1 MKIVP
6 VPFTDPV
13 AAELTTAALA
23 ELARRYGGDGDA
35 SPMRPSDFAPPHGA
49 FLVAYLD
56 GEPAGC
62 GGWRSSPAL
71 PGAAEIKRMFTH
83 QDFQRRGVASALLR
97 ALEDSAR
104 EAGMTRMV
112 LETGTAQPE
121 AIALYEKAGYERIAG
136 FGYYADYEDARAYGR
151 TL

>member
-1 MKIVP
+1 MKIEP

-13 AAELTTAALA
+13 AVALTTAAKA
-23 ELARRYGGDGDA
+23 ELARRYGGDGDS
-35 SPMRPSDFAPPHGA
+35 SPLLPEDFAPPRGA

-62 GGWRSSPAL
+62 GGWRAVPDL
-71 PGAAEIKRMFTH
+71 PGSAEIKRMYTDPRFY
-83 QDFQRRGVASALLR
+83 RRGVASAVLR

-121 AIALYEKAGYERIAG
+121 AIALYEKAGYVRIAG
-136 FGYYADYEDARAYGR
+136 FGYYADYEDARAYA
-151 TL
+151 LML